1 MIGGQNVNTRR
12 RVNRRTLLQTSSLA
26 AVAAVAPWRGTLQA
40 TQATTTLRVWH
51 VNETELVPI
60 NEAFVVENPDVA
72 IEYQYFPWGEF
83 WDKLNAAYAAGDPP
97 DVHRQD
103 DDELPFFAQR
113 QTLTPM
119 DDYLAN
125 IEQDDLYWNI
135 VELTRVGGKLWVSV
149 PAFRVGTLLYNK
161 SMFEA
166 AGVPLPPAAYP
177 SEEWTWDVFAET
189 SRALS
194 KPDELIFGV
203 GGVENMDFV
212 TAMVRSNGGDILSE
226 DCLTFRLGEP
236 EAVEA
241 MQKVADLVLT
251 DRAAAD
257 PESIAAF
264 GGEALEMFNQG
275 RLAMVVTQTREL
287 PAEDVD
293 FEWGY
298 AGWPYFPD
306 KEPVVFAAIECFGV
320 PAVTKHPEQAIAYAA
335 YLMSPEAQTILAET
349 KNVIPINRAAAED
362 IWVPAGKA
370 DRAFVLEAAKYGRT
384 NPFAVGFGRVQD
396 QTWPIFN
403 EIFLGQ
409 KTIEQALAE
418 ATPLADAAL
427 QEAGG
432 CLGT

>member
-1 MIGGQNVNTRR
+1 VMTRR

-26 AVAAVAPWRGTLQA
+26 AAGLLAPWRSGARAAQDEV
-40 TQATTTLRVWH
+40 TLRVWH

-60 NEAFVVENPDVA
+60 NEVFTAEHPGVSID
-72 IEYQYFPWGEF
+72 YQYYPWGEF

-113 QTLTPM
+113 ETLTPM
-119 DDYLAN
+119 DDYLADVA
-125 IEQDDLYWNI
+125 QDDLYWNI

-149 PAFRVGTLLYNK
+149 PAFRVGTMVYNK
-161 SMFEA
+161 TMFEE

-177 SEEWTWDVFAET
+177 SDEWTWDAFVEA
-189 SRALS
+189 SKALS

-203 GGVENMDFV
+203 GGVNNMDFV

-226 DCLTFRLGEP
+226 DCMTFRLGEP
-236 EAVEA
+236 VAV
-241 MQKVADLVLT
+241 QRVADLILT

-257 PESIAAF
+257 PESIEAF
-264 GGEALEMFNQG
+264 GGDTMEMFNQG
-275 RLAMVVTQTREL
+275 RLGMVITQTRET

-293 FEWGY
+293 FEWAYG
-298 AGWPYFPD
+298 GWPVFPD
-306 KEPVVFAAIECFGV
+306 KDPVVFAAIECFGV
-320 PAVTKHPEQAIAYAA
+320 PTVSKHLDQATEYAS

-370 DRAFVLEAAKYGRT
+370 DRAFMLEAANYGRT
-384 NPFAVGFGRVQD
+384 NPFAVGFGTVQD
-396 QTWPIFN
+396 QTWPLFE
-403 EIFLGQ
+403 EIFLGRRPV
-409 KTIEQALAE
+409 EEVVAE
-418 ATPLADAAL
+418 ATTLADAAL

-432 CLGT
+432 CLG